1 MSKQSVQNKPT
12 AAFALSL
19 VGGVLAIIAGVVLLV
34 LAAVFS
40 TARSSSYYYGY
51 YSYSYDYRGL
61 AYILGG
67 VGIWVLIASI
77 MLIVGAVKL
86 NSNPLEHTKWGV
98 IILVFSIIGGGN
110 IFGIIGGA
118 LALAYKPITY
128 SQMPAPPQVITRICP
143 QCGRVIDENTKFCP
157 YCGKQLT

>member
-1 MSKQSVQNKPT
+1 VSKQSVQNKPT

-19 VGGVLAIIAGVVLLV
+19 VGGILAIIAGAVLLD
-34 LAAVFS
+34 LATALFS
-40 TARSSSYYYGY
+40 TPTRSSFFYGD
-51 YSYSYDYRGL
+51 YSYDRGL

-77 MLIVGAVKL
+77 ILIVGAVKL

-98 IILVFSIIGGGN
+98 IILVFSILMGVN

-128 SQMPAPPQVITRICP
+128 SQMPSPPQVITRICP
-143 QCGRVIDENTKFCP
+143 QCGRVIEENTIFCP